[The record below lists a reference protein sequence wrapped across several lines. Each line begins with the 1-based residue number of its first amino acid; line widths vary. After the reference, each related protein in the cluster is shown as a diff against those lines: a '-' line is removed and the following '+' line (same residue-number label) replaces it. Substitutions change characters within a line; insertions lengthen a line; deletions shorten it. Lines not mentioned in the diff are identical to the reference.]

1 MPNIWCH
8 ILLGNEFVRNLPDD
22 VKKDIYGGP
31 CHSVFKMGALGPDF
45 FLFDNWKHCYVNSR
59 HEVSSYLHRNRCK
72 DALMYAVNQVKKDK
86 DRGLPWWTQAIYT
99 LGTVSHFVAD
109 ASIHPMVYKIVPK
122 SIAYRNYHIK
132 LEVEMDV
139 YMAESLG
146 IGAERI
152 IANPAASLVM
162 PNNASHEIC
171 QYYYDLVND
180 FYKGE
185 LRPITAEQILRSL
198 KSYLAAFEFL
208 RTQDSMYN
216 LSRGIACLTFGK
228 VRLDW
233 FWHPDQVSEDVKKH
247 FDAQQFWQLCHNAMD
262 IGENVLP
269 MIWQYWHG
277 ADNLP
282 EIRAMLP
289 KTNYLG
295 DYEA

>member
-1 MPNIWCH
+1 M
-8 ILLGNEFVRNLPDD
+8 
-22 VKKDIYGGP
+22 
-31 CHSVFKMGALGPDF
+31 
-45 FLFDNWKHCYVNSR
+45 
-59 HEVSSYLHRNRCK
+59 
-72 DALMYAVNQVKKDK
+72 
-86 DRGLPWWTQAIYT
+86 
-99 LGTVSHFVAD
+99 
-109 ASIHPMVYKIVPK
+109 
-122 SIAYRNYHIK
+122 
-132 LEVEMDV
+132 
-139 YMAESLG
+139 
-146 IGAERI
+146 
-152 IANPAASLVM
+152 
-162 PNNASHEIC
+162 
-171 QYYYDLVND
+171 
-180 FYKGE
+180 
-185 LRPITAEQILRSL
+185 
-198 KSYLAAFEFL
+198 

-247 FDAQQFWQLCHNAMD
+247 FDEQQFWQLCHNAMD